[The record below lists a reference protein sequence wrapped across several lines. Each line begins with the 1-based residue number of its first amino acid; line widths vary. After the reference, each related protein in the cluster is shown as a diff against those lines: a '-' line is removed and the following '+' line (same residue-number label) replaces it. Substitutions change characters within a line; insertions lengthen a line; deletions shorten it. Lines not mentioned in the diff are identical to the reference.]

1 MIRTLCAAFLVAI
14 AALAGSFAL
23 SGTALAAPGGGGG
36 CPEGGE
42 WFLASTFFAS
52 DALDNGSV
60 KDQNG
65 DGLACFK
72 VNAGQ
77 TEKHGGIPSFTWK
90 DNTNKV

>member
-1 MIRTLCAAFLVAI
+1 MRNVVAAVAVIGLTMAGLIGLGGAAFAD
-14 AALAGSFAL
+14 
-23 SGTALAAPGGGGG
+23 GG
-36 CPEGGE
+36 CPSGGD
-42 WFLASTFFAS
+42 WFLASTGFAI

-77 TEKHGGIPSFTWK
+77 TEKHGGVPSFTWK
-90 DNTNKV
+90 DNVN